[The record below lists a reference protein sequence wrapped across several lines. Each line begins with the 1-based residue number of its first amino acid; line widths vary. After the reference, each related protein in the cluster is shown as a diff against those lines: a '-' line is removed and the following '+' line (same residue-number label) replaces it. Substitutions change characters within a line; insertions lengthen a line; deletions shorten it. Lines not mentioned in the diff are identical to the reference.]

1 MAWRVGVA
9 RGDVTAALESS
20 ARPQSENFR
29 RLRARPLTVLR
40 LLGLRAGPLA
50 IGAITVWIVRRP
62 SRRAHKRS
70 RLERLG
76 APSVRLLAILGSWVR
91 L

>member
-9 RGDVTAALESS
+9 RGDVTAAIESS

-50 IGAITVWIVRRP
+50 IGAITVWIVRRS
-62 SRRAHKRS
+62 SRCAHNAA
-70 RLERLG
+70 G
-76 APSVRLLAILGSWVR
+76 AMGARFAPR
-91 L
+91 